1 MTAEIK
7 FNERENNWIFSP
19 FFVLFF
25 QILSLNLTNLLILVL
40 LKALIFAAGL
50 IGAGNWG
57 HYARA
62 RSIDCKF

>member
-1 MTAEIK
+1 M
-7 FNERENNWIFSP
+7 
-19 FFVLFF
+19 LFP

-57 HYARA
+57 QYARA
-62 RSIDCKF
+62 RNFDCKYQVVFVSNILRNMVQNHS